1 MARAGGTEFSL
12 HLCEVLEQ
20 ELDAL
25 LPKTGGGS
33 ANPRAASAWDFTASQ
48 ICLEDLPGLLSRLA
62 DPGDEVCRRLRR
74 RLSGSFRALLE
85 QLGRENGPEAEAM
98 AEALANELNRLLR
111 EEDLADDLAKACRR
125 ERVRL
130 SDELEMLLADPPA
143 DLQRLHRL
151 LLEEIFPAELESSC
165 ERRLAA
171 VSDRIHA
178 HQRGLAALCL
188 SGGGVRSAVFSLGV
202 VQGLARR
209 KLLQGFD
216 YLSAVSGG
224 GYLGGLLS
232 AWIHRH
238 PRG

>member
-85 QLGRENGPEAEAM
+85 QLGRENGPEAK

-216 YLSAVSGG
+216 YLST
-224 GYLGGLLS
+224 
-232 AWIHRH
+232 
-238 PRG
+238 